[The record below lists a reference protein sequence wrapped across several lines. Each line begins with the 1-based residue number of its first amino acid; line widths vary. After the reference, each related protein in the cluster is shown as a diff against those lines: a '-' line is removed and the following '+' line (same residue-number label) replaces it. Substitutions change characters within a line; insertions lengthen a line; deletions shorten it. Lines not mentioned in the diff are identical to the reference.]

1 MKLRENVDLI
11 AIVLLALLFGAG
23 AVPILQ
29 ERAARFAGE
38 RAGDGMRVMSV
49 AAAAPHEPFCWR

>member
-23 AVPILQ
+23 TLPRLQ
-29 ERAARFAGE
+29 ERAARFAAVRSGN
-38 RAGDGMRVMSV
+38 RMQVISV
-49 AAAAPHEPFCWR
+49 ATAVHQVPSCWR